1 MKTVFFLLT
10 CFLVVGELG
19 ATRVRAAT
27 EPKPNS
33 PAEIDRPVEW
43 NANFAEALVQ
53 AEREHKLVLLDFTG
67 SDWCYW
73 CQRLHAE
80 VLSQPSFALYA
91 RNNLV
96 LVVLDYP
103 RRKSLEPELAKQNA
117 QLADQ
122 FSVNAYPTIILV
134 DSAGKEL
141 GRTGYMQ
148 GGPKTFV
155 RELKR
160 LVASRESAGKSSP

>member
-1 MKTVFFLLT
+1 MKTVFVLLM
-10 CFLVVGELG
+10 CSLVIGEFG
-19 ATRVRAAT
+19 ATRAFAAT
-27 EPKPNS
+27 EPTPNS
-33 PAEIDRPVEW
+33 LAEVDRPVEW
-43 NANFAEALVQ
+43 NENFAQALAQ

-73 CQRLHAE
+73 CQRLHEE
-80 VLSQPSFALYA
+80 VLFQPSFALYA
-91 RNNLV
+91 RNSLV

-103 RRKSLEPELAKQNA
+103 RKKSLEPGLAKQNA

-122 FSVNAYPTIILV
+122 FSVNSYPTIVLL

-141 GRTGYMQ
+141 GRTGYME
-148 GGPKTFV
+148 GGAKTFV

-160 LVASRESAGKSSP
+160 LAASRETASKSSP